1 MRFNW
6 LRISSIIV
14 CVLVFSAC
22 GNDEENED
30 IDLEKEAEEI
40 SVEFLDTLYNVEESH
55 FVDENDTVEE
65 VADYFEQQVD
75 EYEVY
80 FTEEELEELTNTRF
94 FSKPD
99 EAASKQEATITM
111 KNLEVDAEETNEEGE
126 WEFEHTFTLIFEDES
141 GEEIKSADMS
151 GQITVVEDTGDMKI
165 DRYYDNG
172 FPEDM
177 LESL

>member
-1 MRFNW
+1 CLSIHFLLKNKNAKKILERIVIMRFNW
-6 LRISSIIV
+6 MRISSIIV

-80 FTEEELEELTNTRF
+80 
-94 FSKPD
+94 
-99 EAASKQEATITM
+99 
-111 KNLEVDAEETNEEGE
+111 
-126 WEFEHTFTLIFEDES
+126 
-141 GEEIKSADMS
+141 
-151 GQITVVEDTGDMKI
+151 
-165 DRYYDNG
+165 
-172 FPEDM
+172 
-177 LESL
+177 